1 MRTHNLANEGKPLR
15 SAYHHTTLYL
25 PVRVLQKWLFVQ
37 RNPDYVSFIFLFWSL
52 NQSCF
57 IFIGN
62 FWPLFRCFNT
72 HLLMQKVSTLTTWL
86 PPNSVT
92 KLLNYNVFSKRLESQ
107 TSDVASTALYYCLT
121 NILLRKR
128 SKITKMPQNYLL
140 FAKYYSSQGCRQ
152 TVQTTLAL
160 NILF

>member
-1 MRTHNLANEGKPLR
+1 MKGNHCALPIITPHCTYLLEFCKNDYSSKETLIMFRSFFCFGVWTNLA
-15 SAYHHTTLYL
+15 
-25 PVRVLQKWLFVQ
+25 LF
-37 RNPDYVSFIFLFWSL
+37 
-52 NQSCF
+52 
-57 IFIGN
+57 FIGN